1 MRTRIAWGQHSL
13 ELDVREHNQVP
24 VERAPI
30 APDLA
35 DPAQTLRDALDQPLD
50 YPPLRLALTPDD
62 HIAIAVDEGTP
73 HLVPLLV
80 ALLEHIREAKVQP
93 EAITLICTPPSTGQP
108 WLDELPDEFQDVQ
121 IEVHQPGDRKKLA
134 YLAATKDGRAVYLNR
149 TAVDA
154 DQLVILS
161 RRRYDA
167 RFGYAGAETML
178 YPTLSNEATLQEVG
192 TTYSQR
198 APGEKLR
205 RVQAEARE
213 ITWMAGAPF
222 FVQLIE
228 GNGDALAHIVTGPL
242 DSSDAGQRL
251 LDARWRLTYAH
262 PADVV
267 IASISG
273 DPARQSIDDLARAA
287 FAAMRVVKPGGSI
300 VLLSEITPTLGPGFA
315 TFGHHDD
322 PALALRVLQQEKPN
336 DLATCYLWATAA
348 DHAKVFLLSGLAE
361 DVAEELF
368 AIPMQQAEQAQRLL
382 TESAT
387 CILLPDAHRTLAV
400 LA

>member
-1 MRTRIAWGQHSL
+1 
-13 ELDVREHNQVP
+13 
-24 VERAPI
+24 
-30 APDLA
+30 
-35 DPAQTLRDALDQPLD
+35 
-50 YPPLRLALTPDD
+50 
-62 HIAIAVDEGTP
+62 
-73 HLVPLLV
+73 
-80 ALLEHIREAKVQP
+80 
-93 EAITLICTPPSTGQP
+93 
-108 WLDELPDEFQDVQ
+108 
-121 IEVHQPGDRKKLA
+121 VHQPGDRKKLA
-134 YLAATKDGRAVYLNR
+134 YLAATKDGRPVYLNR

-154 DQLVILS
+154 DQLVVLS

-192 TTYSQR
+192 LTFSQL

-205 RVQAEARE
+205 RPQAEARE

-228 GNGDALAHIVTGPL
+228 GNGDALAQIVTGPL

-251 LDARWRLTYAH
+251 LDARWRLTCAH

-273 DPARQSIDDLARAA
+273 DPARQTIDDLARAA

-300 VLLSEITPTLGPGFA
+300 VLLSDITPMLGPGFEM
-315 TFGHHDD
+315 FRRHDD
-322 PALALRVLQQEKPN
+322 PALVLSVLQQERPS

-348 DHAKVFLLSGLAE
+348 DHAKIFLLSGLAE